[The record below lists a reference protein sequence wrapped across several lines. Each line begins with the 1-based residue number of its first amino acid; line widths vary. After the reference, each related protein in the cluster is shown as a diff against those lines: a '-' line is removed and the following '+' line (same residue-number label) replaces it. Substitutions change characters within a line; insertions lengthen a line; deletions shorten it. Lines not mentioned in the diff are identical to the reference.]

1 MVLSFGS
8 PSFNYPHDDYFLRRI
23 TLSISQSRATKPTSR
38 PKATEV
44 VAGAEV
50 EAAEVATTT
59 SVSPIGPL
67 PYINELS
74 GFIWLRYF
82 LQLATVGPAV
92 KSTTLP
98 STPNKEA
105 VVTLAEVAEAAA
117 TSVSP
122 PVAHPTYKCAL

>member
-8 PSFNYPHDDYFLRRI
+8 PSFNYLYDDYFLRRI
-23 TLSISQSRATKPTSR
+23 TLSISQSKATKPTSR
-38 PKATEV
+38 PRATEV
-44 VAGAEV
+44 VVAA
-50 EAAEVATTT
+50 AAEVVTTT
-59 SVSPIGPL
+59 SVSPLGPL

-82 LQLATVGPAV
+82 PQLATVGPAV

-122 PVAHPTYKCAL
+122 PAIHPTYQ